1 MIAVIFEVW
10 PKSGQ
15 ADTYFEMAASLKAD
29 LEQVD
34 GFISVE
40 RFESVTQ
47 PGKFSSMSFW
57 RDEEAIENWYCH
69 SDHSSAQKMAEIMC
83 SMIIAFVW
91 RVCFEITTWLLVAHA
106 KSFRDDAFNGAYSS
120 FRFQSRF
127 PLNYPRS
134 LRQMN

>member
-1 MIAVIFEVW
+1 MIAVLFEVW

-15 ADTYFEMAASLKAD
+15 AETYFDMAAALKAD

-47 PGKFSSMSFW
+47 PGKYLSMSYW

-69 SDHSSAQKMAEIMC
+69 GDHSYAQRKGIDDVFDDYR
-83 SMIIAFVW
+83 I
-91 RVCFEITTWLLVAHA
+91 RVASV
-106 KSFRDDAFNGAYSS
+106 FRDYNMAKGRPKNVI
-120 FRFQSRF
+120 
-127 PLNYPRS
+127 
-134 LRQMN
+134 

>member
-69 SDHSSAQKMAEIMC
+69 SDHSSAQKNGRDHVFDDYRI
-83 SMIIAFVW
+83 
-91 RVCFEITTWLLVAHA
+91 RVASV
-106 KSFRDDAFNGAYSS
+106 FRDYDMAVG
-120 FRFQSRF
+120 R
-127 PLNYPRS
+127 PRKVI
-134 LRQMN
+134 

>member
-1 MIAVIFEVW
+1 MIVVAFEVW

-47 PGKFSSMSFW
+47 PGKYLSLSFW
-57 RDEEAIENWYCH
+57 RDEESIENWYYH
-69 SDHSSAQKMAEIMC
+69 GDHSSAQKDGRDHIFDDYR
-83 SMIIAFVW
+83 I
-91 RVCFEITTWLLVAHA
+91 RVANV
-106 KSFRDDAFNGAYSS
+106 SRDYDMSVG
-120 FRFQSRF
+120 R
-127 PLNYPRS
+127 PRKVI
-134 LRQMN
+134 